1 MDRTK
6 QPAGEP
12 LLGVWFFWTT
22 GVEVA
27 IVLILSRWVDLI
39 YALVI
44 VLMLAIPIDVAIARA
59 RKRRQIRDQD

>member
-6 QPAGEP
+6 QPAGGP
-12 LLGVWFFWTT
+12 LLGMWVFWTT

-39 YALVI
+39 YALLI
-44 VLMLAIPIDVAIARA
+44 VLVLAIPIDITIARA
-59 RKRRQIRDQD
+59 RKRRQNPRS